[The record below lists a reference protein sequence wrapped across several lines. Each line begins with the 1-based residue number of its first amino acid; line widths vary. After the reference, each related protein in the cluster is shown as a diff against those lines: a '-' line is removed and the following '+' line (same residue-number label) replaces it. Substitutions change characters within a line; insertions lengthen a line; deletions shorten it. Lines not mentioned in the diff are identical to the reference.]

1 MKSLKKKVWRK
12 CFEVFDCATSER
24 QFTPYG
30 LLQTE
35 IMREVGEK
43 QLGDTLGII
52 FDLQQTY
59 FSSAG
64 GF

>member
-12 CFEVFDCATSER
+12 CFEVFDCATSEQ